1 MFCVNK
7 DGIHTKFVGC
17 RQTQTST
24 KGVNSIIYL
33 CRFHNKVK
41 CLFDFTVTKI
51 YFDSIDFKEL
61 ILVESEFKINDL
73 CLVMF
78 MSKGVEQKNLV

>member
-33 CRFHNKVK
+33 CRFHNKVGRRNMK
-41 CLFDFTVTKI
+41 YPFQQHNCIFA
-51 YFDSIDFKEL
+51 
-61 ILVESEFKINDL
+61 
-73 CLVMF
+73 
-78 MSKGVEQKNLV
+78 Q